1 MNAYDS
7 FYEGL
12 NDKRNIL
19 YRQMD
24 TVSMMN
30 RLLSTLCSEINNL
43 KNYRIN
49 LKGEN
54 SWLLKNKIESII
66 KKIYSYE
73 EELQK
78 IIKIKNGFP
87 VYQLNDI
94 ENISLIKT
102 LASMDYKPSMVI
114 NNIIK
119 EFNILKNLINET
131 IDNANKENDYYSI
144 DILSKMLYEVN
155 IVLVDYQL

>member
-1 MNAYDS
+1 M
-7 FYEGL
+7 
-12 NDKRNIL
+12 
-19 YRQMD
+19 
-24 TVSMMN
+24 
-30 RLLSTLCSEINNL
+30 
-43 KNYRIN
+43 
-49 LKGEN
+49 
-54 SWLLKNKIESII
+54 
-66 KKIYSYE
+66 
-73 EELQK
+73 
-78 IIKIKNGFP
+78 
-87 VYQLNDI
+87 NDI

-155 IVLVDYQL
+155 IILVDYQL

>member
-1 MNAYDS
+1 MNAYDN

-155 IVLVDYQL
+155 IILVDYQL

>member
-1 MNAYDS
+1 MV
-7 FYEGL
+7 
-12 NDKRNIL
+12 
-19 YRQMD
+19 
-24 TVSMMN
+24 TV
-30 RLLSTLCSEINNL
+30 INNL